1 MDIVV
6 TGRKLNIGDK
16 IRTYAEEKVASSMK
30 VFDIDAHAAEI
41 VLRKEQNPANLNP
54 YVAEITLRV
63 KGRVIRAFAEA
74 DDLQAAID
82 IAADKAARQ
91 LRKYKTQ
98 VVDKKT
104 HGAKVS
110 EVAPLDVDLEDLQAT
125 IEAEQEEEEAVVRVK
140 EIDLEPLS
148 LEEALIQTDL
158 LGHDFFV
165 YIDDVTGLV
174 NVIYRRKDGG
184 YGLIKPKLE
193 EAPA

>member
-16 IRTYAEEKVASSMK
+16 IRAYAEEKVASSMK

-98 VVDKKT
+98 VVDKKSRGT
-104 HGAKVS
+104 KVS
-110 EVAPLDVDLEDLQAT
+110 EAAPLDVDLEDLQAT

-165 YIDDVTGLV
+165 FIDDVTGLV

>member
-16 IRTYAEEKVASSMK
+16 IKAYAEEKVASSMK

-98 VVDKKT
+98 VVDKKSRT
-104 HGAKVS
+104 GKVA
-110 EVAPLDVDLEDLQAT
+110 EAAPLDVDLVDLQAA
-125 IEAEQEEEEAVVRVK
+125 IEAEKEEEKAVVRVK

-148 LEEALIQTDL
+148 LDEALIQTDL

-165 YIDDVTGLV
+165 FIDDVTGLV